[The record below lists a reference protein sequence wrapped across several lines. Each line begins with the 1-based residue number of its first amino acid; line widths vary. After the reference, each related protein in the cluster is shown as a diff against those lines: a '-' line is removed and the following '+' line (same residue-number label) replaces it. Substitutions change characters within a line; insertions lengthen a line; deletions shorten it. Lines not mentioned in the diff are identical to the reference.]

1 MIITAIFTGLRASE
15 LRGLRW
21 SDVDLDSGELTVHQ
35 RADRWGVIGPPK
47 SHAGKRTVPLAPM
60 VVSALKEWRLAC
72 PQGPARLVFPNGK
85 GRVAQITSIHYRGLG
100 PLQKAAGIT
109 DNDKPKYGM
118 HSFRHAAAS
127 LFIEQGFSPKRV
139 QALMGHATI
148 QMTFDT
154 YGHLFPT
161 EEDDRSAMRQ
171 LQARLV
177 G

>member
-1 MIITAIFTGLRASE
+1 
-15 LRGLRW
+15 
-21 SDVDLDSGELTVHQ
+21 
-35 RADRWGVIGPPK
+35 
-47 SHAGKRTVPLAPM
+47 
-60 VVSALKEWRLAC
+60 
-72 PQGPARLVFPNGK
+72 
-85 GRVAQITSIHYRGLG
+85 
-100 PLQKAAGIT
+100 
-109 DNDKPKYGM
+109 M

-161 EEDDRSAMRQ
+161 EEDDRSAMRR